1 MTTQDKDE
9 ELCLDGA
16 RSIAEGKSNERYRRT
31 EEIRTKKEVRK
42 ENEGSRMRTK
52 KAARQNNEK
61 NQVNGRAAAL
71 RSDLGRSRKSGAA
84 NPERRQK

>member
-1 MTTQDKDE
+1 MKTQDKDE

-16 RSIAEGKSNERYRRT
+16 RSIAEGKSNERYRRI

-52 KAARQNNEK
+52 KAARQNKEK
-61 NQVNGRAAAL
+61 KSSEWARGSFAIG
-71 RSDLGRSRKSGAA
+71 LG
-84 NPERRQK
+84 